1 MMAKI
6 MLPVA
11 ILAGGLAT
19 RLRPVTETI
28 PKALVEIAGEPF
40 LAHQLRLL
48 ARAGYRRIVMCVGY
62 RAQQIEEFAGDGRE
76 FGVEIA
82 YSPDGPQL
90 LGTAGA
96 LKRALSLLGGAF
108 AVVYGDS
115 YLTCDYAGAERS
127 FLASGKL
134 GLMTVYRN
142 EGQWDTSNVEFTDG
156 RIVAYDKANRTPAM
170 HYIDYGLGMFRAA
183 AFDDVPA
190 DQPSD
195 LASLYQ
201 RLLRR
206 DELAAWESPDRFYEI
221 GSQEGIRDLTEFLRR

>member
-1 MMAKI
+1 
-6 MLPVA
+6 
-11 ILAGGLAT
+11 
-19 RLRPVTETI
+19 
-28 PKALVEIAGEPF
+28 
-40 LAHQLRLL
+40 
-48 ARAGYRRIVMCVGY
+48 
-62 RAQQIEEFAGDGRE
+62 
-76 FGVEIA
+76 
-82 YSPDGPQL
+82 
-90 LGTAGA
+90 
-96 LKRALSLLGGAF
+96 LGGAF

-142 EGQWDTSNVEFTDG
+142 EGQWDTSNVEFTCG
-156 RIVAYDKANRTPAM
+156 RIAAYDKVNRTPKM
-170 HYIDYGLGMFRAA
+170 RHIDYGLGMFRAA

-201 RLLRR
+201 RLLRQ